1 MLCSLPSYLQARWSN
16 VTSFRAEEKSLR
28 RVLVHFSVISIWNHR
43 YSLRNVLNS
52 VLSQMWCRGSLPLL
66 CELLEPA
73 MELLGR
79 GLQRQHEVQAVW
91 GGYSFL
97 LRSVWRGGHYLK
109 VNILSTF
116 QTRSHLK
123 CHNIC
128 SPSKW
133 GVLLPLLPCLEEHS
147 NHSSSL

>member
-16 VTSFRAEEKSLR
+16 VTSFRAEEKSLL

-43 YSLRNVLNS
+43 YSLQNALNS
-52 VLSQMWCRGSLPLL
+52 VLSQMWCRGCLPL
-66 CELLEPA
+66 LLEPA

-79 GLQRQHEVQAVW
+79 GLQRQHKVQAVW

-109 VNILSTF
+109 VSILSTF

-133 GVLLPLLPCLEEHS
+133 GALLPLLPSLEEHS

>member
-16 VTSFRAEEKSLR
+16 VTSLRAEEKSLL

-43 YSLRNVLNS
+43 YSLQNALNS

-66 CELLEPA
+66 LEPA
-73 MELLGR
+73 VELLGR
-79 GLQRQHEVQAVW
+79 GLQRQHKVQAVW

-109 VNILSTF
+109 VSILSTF

-128 SPSKW
+128 SPSKL
-133 GVLLPLLPCLEEHS
+133 GTLLPLLPSLEEHS

>member
-16 VTSFRAEEKSLR
+16 VTSLRAEEKSLL

-43 YSLRNVLNS
+43 YSLQNVLNS
-52 VLSQMWCRGSLPLL
+52 VLSQMWFHGGLPL
-66 CELLEPA
+66 LLEPA

-79 GLQRQHEVQAVW
+79 GLQRQHKVQAVW

-97 LRSVWRGGHYLK
+97 LRSMWRGGHYLK

-128 SPSKW
+128 SPSKL
-133 GVLLPLLPCLEEHS
+133 GTLLPLLPSLEEHS